1 MIEPKE
7 SPKNFAEFGKR
18 EHTIETKDAIAC
30 GRQTW
35 NGYASHRQNRR
46 LAGITAGIL
55 FGSVAALFIK

>member
-18 EHTIETKDAIAC
+18 EHTIENKDVIAC

-35 NGYASHRQNRR
+35 NGYASHRLNRR
-46 LAGITAGIL
+46 LAEITTRIVLGAVDAVII
-55 FGSVAALFIK
+55 F

>member
-35 NGYASHRQNRR
+35 NGYASHRLNRR
-46 LAGITAGIL
+46 LAEITTRIV
-55 FGSVAALFIK
+55 FGAVAVVIVF